1 MAARDQRNAHNERAG
16 RVDRGVPAVEAGST
30 SRVSKAA
37 GGVGSEKVSVEQ
49 RTGAPSSP
57 VKQRASAKAGSSKN
71 GASSS
76 RSQRSKPGGKKAE
89 PGRASA
95 RPSPAG
101 GSASPQPADSRLIAG
116 LHKKWRSMQ
125 PHHQQRVYSLLLLAL
140 SVLLLGGLT
149 FWHNVPML
157 KQTGNL
163 FHVLFGWCAYP
174 LAIGLI
180 LFSLALFFEGLR
192 NVQFVRWS
200 LVVGLLI
207 MALLV
212 TTESALLSRY
222 SGGAVGELF
231 SRPLLGWPVQVQH
244 VLVIGLLALAAIF
257 TFHLKLSH
265 FRSVAGFFKKL
276 LADPRRLSSQDATR
290 PSPFLGQRPQYSR
303 YAGLIG
309 GQPGASGLVDEDG
322 GVSEIDFEADFDVDD
337 DPQNDINLHRKH
349 IGIVPRGAPPAE
361 PLDPDE
367 HASAVR
373 GARQQQL
380 PFDEAGN
387 QGQQGTKKYP
397 AMEPLMPNPL
407 MGKQPKIV
415 TRAAKQELESS
426 WELPETSLLN
436 NPEDVKVHVL
446 GDDTSSLAKIIQETL
461 RSFRVEAEVR
471 PEDISIGPTVIRFG
485 IRPTGKPAMKPDDK
499 GRLVPVKDAA
509 GNIVYEQRTR
519 VSRIMALQND
529 IALVLEVKSIRM
541 EAPVPGRPYVGVE
554 IPNKNSRLVT
564 LREILDSKEYAA
576 AKTKSRLA
584 MALGKD
590 VAGAVRVGDL
600 ARMPHLL
607 IAGATG
613 AGKSVCLNAFIGS
626 FLMQAT
632 PDDVRVLMIDPK
644 MVELNMY
651 NGIPHLLSP
660 VVTEVDKVVGL
671 LKIAIAEMEKR
682 YRLFS
687 QLSVRNLDGY
697 RKLRAERMARGD
709 NTLKNLPAIVII
721 IDELADLMM
730 AAPEEVEGL
739 ICRLAQLARATGIH
753 LIIATQRPSV
763 DVITGLIKANIP
775 TRISF
780 MVSSAVDSR
789 TIIDMGG
796 AERLLGRGDMLY
808 LPADAG
814 KPERIQGAF
823 VADDEAE
830 RVVNFW
836 KQQAAAHA
844 AALVSG
850 STSPAQGQNAQPP
863 LVEPGWEVS
872 EHLSD
877 EYELDDEL
885 FEQAEQVVQE
895 YERAS
900 ISLLQRRLRIGYSRA
915 ARLIDLLEER
925 GVIGRI
931 EPGGRAR
938 EVFDKRGSYGTGGN
952 GEGRSMADE
961 AADIIAEERAKEE
974 FLKKQAN
981 RNNQQNDDH

>member
-1 MAARDQRNAHNERAG
+1 MAARDQRNARNERAG
-16 RVDRGVPAVEAGST
+16 RVDRGAPAVDANST
-30 SRVSKAA
+30 SRVSRAA
-37 GGVGSEKVSVEQ
+37 GVVGTEKVRVEQ
-49 RTGAPSSP
+49 RSGASSSP
-57 VKQRASAKAGSSKN
+57 VKQRASAKAASNKN

-76 RSQRSKPGGKKAE
+76 RSQGSKSGGRKGA

-101 GSASPQPADSRLIAG
+101 GSGSPQPADSRLIAG
-116 LHKKWRSMQ
+116 MHKKWRSMQ
-125 PHHQQRVYSLLLLAL
+125 PHHQQGVYSLLLLAL

-149 FWHNVPML
+149 FWHAVPML
-157 KQTGNL
+157 GQTGNL
-163 FHVLFGWCAYP
+163 LHILFGWGAYP
-174 LAIGLI
+174 LVIGLI
-180 LFSLALFFEGLR
+180 VFFLDQFVEGLR
-192 NVQFVRWS
+192 NVQVVRWS
-200 LVVGLLI
+200 LVVGLMVMLLLI
-207 MALLV
+207 L
-212 TTESALLSRY
+212 TESALFSRY

-244 VLVIGLLALAAIF
+244 VLVIGLLALVAIF
-257 TFHLKLSH
+257 TFRIKLSH
-265 FRSVAGFFKKL
+265 FRSVSGFFKKL
-276 LADPRRLSSQDATR
+276 FADPQRLSSQEGAR

-309 GQPGASGLVDEDG
+309 GQPGAQGAVDEHG
-322 GVSEIDFEADFDVDD
+322 GGQDVDFEADFDVDD
-337 DPQNDINLHRKH
+337 DPENDINLHRKQ
-349 IGIVPRGAPPAE
+349 IGVVPRGQPPAE

-367 HASAVR
+367 HAAAVR
-373 GARQQQL
+373 GARQQSL
-380 PFDEAGN
+380 PFDEAGTS
-387 QGQQGTKKYP
+387 GQQGTKKYP
-397 AMEPLMPNPL
+397 AMDPLMPNPL

-426 WELPETSLLN
+426 WELPATSLLN

-446 GDDTSSLAKIIQETL
+446 GDDTTSLAKTIQETL

-485 IRPTGKPAMKPDDK
+485 IRPTGKPAVKSDDK
-499 GRLVPVKDAA
+499 GRLMPIKDAA

-529 IALVLEVKSIRM
+529 IALVLEAKSIRM

-576 AKTKSRLA
+576 ARAKSKLA
-584 MALGKD
+584 LALGKD

-613 AGKSVCLNAFIGS
+613 AGKSVSLNAFIGS

-632 PDDVRVLMIDPK
+632 PDDVRILMVDPK

-687 QLSVRNLDGY
+687 QLSVRNLEGY
-697 RKLRAERMARGD
+697 RKLRAERIARGD

-808 LPADAG
+808 LPAEAG

-836 KQQAAAHA
+836 KQQATERA
-844 AALVSG
+844 AALASG
-850 STSPAQGQNAQPP
+850 SKPQGQGQSALPP

-872 EHLSD
+872 DHISD

-931 EPGGRAR
+931 EHGGRSR
-938 EVFDKRGSYGTGGN
+938 EVFDKRGGN
-952 GEGRSMADE
+952 GEGRTMADE